1 MDTNYQGI
9 NRSFCRNASGAI
21 LVADINEGK
30 SLDDLAKWKQ
40 EVDDIVATS
49 GTPIPM
55 VCVLNKYD
63 LVLPAEENGE
73 ELEEF

>member
-1 MDTNYQGI
+1 MDTNYNGI

-21 LVADINEGK
+21 FVADITDSK
-30 SLDDLAKWKQ
+30 SLSDLARWKG

-55 VCVLNKYD
+55 VLVLNKYD
-63 LVLPAEENGE
+63 LVQSDED
-73 ELEEF
+73 